1 MIQIFYICKSTGP
14 VETGLSW
21 FEYQIMGNEDFIEL
35 HALNDEVKDGVFNK
49 ENVKQAKGEIRNLD
63 KQHTQRK
70 YPEEDLVDKP
80 PPLQGNVELVE
91 TVTIAEKMTGIE
103 SIVHGGN
110 NDVILQKEVFSSHK
124 IDGSSVTGVKRS
136 RMTCDDQQPFVHV
149 IYNSLS
155 RKSKRKLEEL
165 LHHWSEWH
173 AQQCSSSKDSDEVLE
188 SGDETYF
195 PALHVGLGP
204 EKTSIVSFW
213 MDNQVKEKKN
223 EGFISLN
230 DNAIPLYDREYA
242 LGLTSMDDLNNLE
255 RGLETLDASRCFNCG
270 SYNHSLKEC
279 PKPRDNVAVNNA
291 RKQHQSKRNQ
301 PVGPRIA
308 TRYYQNSPGGKY
320 DGLKPGVLGPE
331 TRKIL
336 NLGEFDPPPWLNR
349 MREIGYP
356 PGYLDAVDEDQSSG
370 IIIYA
375 DEETREEE
383 DKENLKLNTSILQ
396 KTMSVDFPGINAP
409 IPEHADERRWTT
421 SQLPVSF
428 DSLRNRA
435 NLRSNCSSESISN
448 GLPHN
453 QRGPR
458 DYRDG
463 GFPGYSPTMFDHS
476 RGYSGFSLSRPSEY
490 FSLRGDNPNGYSGC
504 NPNYASDPFSPRGDN
519 LGFYNPFSPN
529 ITGDA
534 FSPRGDL
541 LMRGPSLG
549 RSMSDRGRSSLFL
562 EGSSHTTDTLLPYAS
577 SGLLQS
583 PHDYGSFRFE
593 APAYEGHW
601 RPY

>member
-1 MIQIFYICKSTGP
+1 MILPFSG
-14 VETGLSW
+14 
-21 FEYQIMGNEDFIEL
+21 YQ
-35 HALNDEVKDGVFNK
+35 
-49 ENVKQAKGEIRNLD
+49 
-63 KQHTQRK
+63 
-70 YPEEDLVDKP
+70 
-80 PPLQGNVELVE
+80 
-91 TVTIAEKMTGIE
+91 
-103 SIVHGGN
+103 
-110 NDVILQKEVFSSHK
+110 
-124 IDGSSVTGVKRS
+124 
-136 RMTCDDQQPFVHV
+136 
-149 IYNSLS
+149 
-155 RKSKRKLEEL
+155 
-165 LHHWSEWH
+165 
-173 AQQCSSSKDSDEVLE
+173 DSDEVLE

-255 RGLETLDASRCFNCG
+255 SSAWDRVVTCSHYMDASDFVEYLFRHDDGLLMIVSCRLLTYWIGSCYVVPHHVLRGKSESWSVRSTTIALHPLSGERGGVGVGLWKFWCPEGVSLLGLSGWFFSSIPAPWAGCCEGGGFLVLLSLLLLAFWPQLFDEQLSCGVPQLCYGSFLHIGLETLDASRCFNCG

-279 PKPRDNVAVNNA
+279 PKPRDTVAVNNA

-356 PGYLDAVDEDQSSG
+356 PGYL
-370 IIIYA
+370 

-490 FSLRGDNPNGYSGC
+490 FSLRGDNPNGYSG
-504 NPNYASDPFSPRGDN
+504 
-519 LGFYNPFSPN
+519 
-529 ITGDA
+529 DA